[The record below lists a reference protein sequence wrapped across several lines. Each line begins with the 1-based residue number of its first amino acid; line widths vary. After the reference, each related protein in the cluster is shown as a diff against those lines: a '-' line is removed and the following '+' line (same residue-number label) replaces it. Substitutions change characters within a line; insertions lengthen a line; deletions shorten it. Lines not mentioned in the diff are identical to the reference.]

1 MCKLLSVWRI
11 DIQEK
16 GQQYLFT
23 VGSTELRGSLYQKQK
38 WLAMTVEVILIVGMH
53 KMPYR
58 NKGVRWG

>member
-23 VGSTELRGSLYQKQK
+23 VGSTELRGSLYQEQK
-38 WLAMTVEVILIVGMH
+38 WLAMTVEVILHAGMH
-53 KMPYR
+53 KIP
-58 NKGVRWG
+58 